1 MKTEASTS
9 WMFAP
14 AAALELSQEL
24 TSSSP
29 AGAQS
34 ALLNGKNTRP
44 GYLSS
49 ASESRRLSPSQSFET
64 LPSSTDDHGLESWIS
79 SLVGRRASPTAS
91 PEKVSLKT
99 TPEIYSQHS
108 YAYWKSAP
116 PLNSSWKTS
125 GTLFPMTLTA
135 KCSESSWSSGLILN
149 GQLYRR
155 APLVETIKEI
165 ECGSMDGDR
174 FATPTTKAN
183 QLCPSMMKHPS
194 CRNIWPT
201 PTSTERS
208 GINPNTGRGAG
219 LSTLVKFWPTP
230 SANEP
235 GWAHIQVVDKNGNAP
250 QHFNQRLYDKKTGR
264 LVQKGLPQAVKF
276 WPTPSA
282 TERGLGKD
290 KTLEPPKGEGSL
302 NPAWV
307 CAHLMNWPAGWDS
320 LEPLPP
326 NAIKEWKEKT
336 LAGAWWSE
344 EPDIPRIGKNIP
356 DRAKRLKVL
365 GNGMVP
371 LCFAVAFEELS
382 R

>member
-1 MKTEASTS
+1 MKTDLSTC
-9 WMFAP
+9 WVFAP
-14 AAALELSQEL
+14 AQALELSQEL

-34 ALLNGKNTRP
+34 APWNGKNTPP

-64 LPSSTDDHGLESWIS
+64 LPNSTDDLGLASWIS
-79 SLVGRRASPTAS
+79 SLAASRVSPIAS

-99 TPEIYSQHS
+99 TPEIYSPHS

-125 GTLFPMTLTA
+125 GTLFAMTLTA

-165 ECGSMDGDR
+165 ESGSMDGDR
-174 FATPTTKAN
+174 YATPTTNAN

-201 PTSTERS
+201 PSATDGHRAGKADNLEHFYKRQKEKAEQ
-208 GINPNTGRGAG
+208 GINLHFPLKLAA
-219 LSTLVKFWPTP
+219 KKWP
-230 SANEP
+230 
-235 GWAHIQVVDKNGNAP
+235 I
-250 QHFNQRLYDKKTGR
+250 
-264 LVQKGLPQAVKF
+264 
-276 WPTPSA
+276 
-282 TERGLGKD
+282 
-290 KTLEPPKGEGSL
+290 GEGSL

-336 LAGAWWSE
+336 LAGTWWSE

-371 LCFAVAFEELS
+371 LCFAIAFEELS

>member
-1 MKTEASTS
+1 MA
-9 WMFAP
+9 
-14 AAALELSQEL
+14 
-24 TSSSP
+24 
-29 AGAQS
+29 
-34 ALLNGKNTRP
+34 
-44 GYLSS
+44 
-49 ASESRRLSPSQSFET
+49 
-64 LPSSTDDHGLESWIS
+64 
-79 SLVGRRASPTAS
+79 
-91 PEKVSLKT
+91 
-99 TPEIYSQHS
+99 
-108 YAYWKSAP
+108 
-116 PLNSSWKTS
+116 
-125 GTLFPMTLTA
+125 
-135 KCSESSWSSGLILN
+135 
-149 GQLYRR
+149 
-155 APLVETIKEI
+155 
-165 ECGSMDGDR
+165 GDR
-174 FATPTTKAN
+174 
-183 QLCPSMMKHPS
+183 
-194 CRNIWPT
+194 WPT

-235 GWAHIQVVDKNGNAP
+235 GWAHIQVVDKNGNTP

-282 TERGLGKD
+282 TDHKGSGVNGEGRDRLDYATERGLGKD
-290 KTLEPPKGEGSL
+290 KTFEPPKGEGSL

-320 LEPLPP
+320 LEPLPE

-336 LAGAWWSE
+336 LAGTWWSE

>member
-1 MKTEASTS
+1 MTMEASTS

-14 AAALELSQEL
+14 AAALELSREL
-24 TSSSP
+24 TSSNP

-44 GYLSS
+44 ACLSS
-49 ASESRRLSPSQSFET
+49 ASESRRLNPSPSSAT
-64 LPSSTDDHGLESWIS
+64 LPNSTDDHGLASWIS
-79 SLVGRRASPTAS
+79 SLVDRRVSPTAS
-91 PEKVSLKT
+91 PVKASLKT
-99 TPEIYSQHS
+99 TREIYSQHS
-108 YAYWKSAP
+108 YASWKRQSP
-116 PLNSSWKTS
+116 QDSSWKTS

-135 KCSESSWSSGLILN
+135 KCSESSWNSGLILN

-155 APLVETIKEI
+155 RPLVETIKEI
-165 ECGSMDGDR
+165 ACGSMDGDR
-174 FATPTTKAN
+174 WISPRASGAAENPQNVIKRMEKRAAAGKRTGGATSGILSLEAQVK
-183 QLCPSMMKHPS
+183 L
-194 CRNIWPT
+194 WPT
-201 PTSTERS
+201 PRAQEPGRTSK
-208 GINPNTGRGAG
+208 GFGRGLAE
-219 LSTLVKFWPTP
+219 LVEGKAQLWPPP
-230 SANEP
+230 SASMSK
-235 GWAHIQVVDKNGNAP
+235 GSGVNGEGRD
-250 QHFNQRLYDKKTGR
+250 RLDY
-264 LVQKGLPQAVKF
+264 
-276 WPTPSA
+276 A

-290 KTLEPPKGEGSL
+290 KTFEPPKGEGSL

-336 LAGAWWSE
+336 LAGTWWSE